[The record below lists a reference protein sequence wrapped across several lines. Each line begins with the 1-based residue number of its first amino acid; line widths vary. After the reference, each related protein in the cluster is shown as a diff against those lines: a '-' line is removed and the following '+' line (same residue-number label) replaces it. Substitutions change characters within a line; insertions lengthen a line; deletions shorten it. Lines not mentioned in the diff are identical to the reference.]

1 MRTIRLLA
9 AFFALAFAGSLIL
22 RAAEIPRPA
31 PEFAIRMSDG
41 SQLLLSQF
49 KGKVVVMVFMYTT
62 CPHCQRTTQVL
73 SPLQTE
79 FAARGLQILGV
90 AFNPNADQLVPN
102 FISQFHPA
110 FPVGSST
117 REPVMEYTQQSPMQP
132 GYVPQVVFIDRKR
145 VIREQVNGDDPFF
158 NQQEKNFRE
167 RIEALLAEPV
177 STPKTVRATTR
188 KKHS

>member
-1 MRTIRLLA
+1 MRTIRMLA
-9 AFFALAFAGSLIL
+9 ACVALAFVSCLNI

-49 KGKVVVMVFMYTT
+49 KGKVVVLVFLYTT

-79 FAARGLQILGV
+79 FASRGLQILGV
-90 AFNPNADQLVPN
+90 AFNPNADQLVPS
-102 FISQFHPA
+102 FMAQFHPT
-110 FPVGSST
+110 FPVGSSA
-117 REPVMEYTQQSPMQP
+117 RESVMDYLQQSPAQP
-132 GYVPQVVFIDRKR
+132 GYVPEVVFIDRKR
-145 VIREQVNGDDPFF
+145 VIRAQFTGEDPFF

-167 RIEALLAEPV
+167 RIEALLTEPV
-177 STPKTVRATTR
+177 STPRTSRAAARR
-188 KKHS
+188 KQS